1 MGHSPKYN
9 TRKTPAQVAKQRNR
23 HSLVAHENLAHL
35 LPSTKLM
42 IIARENSH
50 IHHNHATKRVSQM
63 PTTYSSCN
71 QIYFSSSHIHITIK
85 HVMTLHSIH
94 YDSTR
99 LIRIRITW
107 SDSADARTC
116 GEYPCSTLSCSSP
129 SYVLQVLR

>member
-50 IHHNHATKRVSQM
+50 IHHNHATKRVSQSQS
-63 PTTYSSCN
+63 TYSTCN
-71 QIYFSSSHIHITIK
+71 QIYSHYLIHIATK

-99 LIRIRITW
+99 LIRIRMTR
-107 SDSADARTC
+107 SDSADACTC
-116 GEYPCSTLSCSSP
+116 GGYPCSTLSCSIL
-129 SYVLQVLR
+129 SYVLSVLR